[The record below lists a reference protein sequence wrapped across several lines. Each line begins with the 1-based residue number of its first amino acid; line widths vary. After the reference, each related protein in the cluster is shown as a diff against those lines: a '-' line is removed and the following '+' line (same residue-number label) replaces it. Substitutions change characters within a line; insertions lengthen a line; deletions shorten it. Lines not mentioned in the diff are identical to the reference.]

1 LQGKQGGNVA
11 MHNAQHRGNALLRAL
26 EHMAQLG
33 QSAVSPGPRA
43 DRVASGAACRRFTR
57 ANRHSRR
64 REAQT
69 SRRRRC
75 GGAGERCRPR
85 ATRPPPAAFN
95 RPRGHCIMSSELIAA
110 ITDPMVRELA
120 SRGAVRSFPKNTVI
134 INEGDRGD
142 SLFVILSGKV
152 KVYVSD
158 DDGREMILDHYGPG
172 DYVGE
177 MALDGRPRSAS
188 VMTLE
193 PTSCSVVTRDALRA
207 AIVANAD
214 VAMALIGTLIERA
227 RIATDNVKN
236 LALMDVYGRVAR
248 LLLSIAKEQ
257 PDGKLVVPER
267 MTQQDIADRVGASRD
282 MISRIFKDLTIGGYV
297 TVVDRII
304 TINRKPP
311 ARW

>member
-1 LQGKQGGNVA
+1 
-11 MHNAQHRGNALLRAL
+11 M
-26 EHMAQLG
+26 
-33 QSAVSPGPRA
+33 
-43 DRVASGAACRRFTR
+43 
-57 ANRHSRR
+57 
-64 REAQT
+64 T
-69 SRRRRC
+69 SN
-75 GGAGERCRPR
+75 EQ
-85 ATRPPPAAFN
+85 
-95 RPRGHCIMSSELIAA
+95 LIAA
-110 ITDPMVRELA
+110 IGDPMVRELA
-120 SRGAVRSFPKNTVI
+120 ARGQVRMFPKNTVI

-142 SLFVILSGKV
+142 SLFVILSGRV

-158 DDGREMILDHYGPG
+158 NDGREMILDLYGAG

-193 PTSCSVVTRDALRA
+193 PSACSVVTRDALRE
-207 AIVANAD
+207 AIVGNPD
-214 VAMALIGTLIERA
+214 VTMALISTLIDRA

-248 LLLSIAKEQ
+248 LLLSLAKEQ
-257 PDGKLVVPER
+257 PDGKMIVPDK

-297 TVVDRII
+297 TVAERVI

-311 ARW
+311 SRW

>member
-1 LQGKQGGNVA
+1 
-11 MHNAQHRGNALLRAL
+11 
-26 EHMAQLG
+26 
-33 QSAVSPGPRA
+33 
-43 DRVASGAACRRFTR
+43 
-57 ANRHSRR
+57 
-64 REAQT
+64 
-69 SRRRRC
+69 
-75 GGAGERCRPR
+75 
-85 ATRPPPAAFN
+85 
-95 RPRGHCIMSSELIAA
+95 MSSDLIAA
-110 ITDPMVRELA
+110 IGDPMVRELA

-158 DDGREMILDHYGPG
+158 DDGREMILDHYTAG

-177 MALDGRPRSAS
+177 MALDGQPRSAS

-193 PTSCSVVTRDALRA
+193 PTTCAVVTRDALRA
-207 AIVANAD
+207 AIVANPD

-257 PDGKLVVPER
+257 PDGKLMVPER

>member
-1 LQGKQGGNVA
+1 
-11 MHNAQHRGNALLRAL
+11 M
-26 EHMAQLG
+26 
-33 QSAVSPGPRA
+33 SA
-43 DRVASGAACRRFTR
+43 D
-57 ANRHSRR
+57 
-64 REAQT
+64 
-69 SRRRRC
+69 
-75 GGAGERCRPR
+75 
-85 ATRPPPAAFN
+85 
-95 RPRGHCIMSSELIAA
+95 LIAA

-120 SRGAVRSFPKNTVI
+120 NRGSVRSFPKNTVI
-134 INEGDRGD
+134 INEGDRGE
-142 SLFVILSGKV
+142 SMFVILSGKV

-158 DDGREMILDHYGPG
+158 DDGREMILDVYGAG

-177 MALDGRPRSAS
+177 MSLDGRPRSAS

-193 PTSCSVVTRDALRA
+193 PTTCSVVTREALKDAA
-207 AIVANAD
+207 ASSPD
-214 VAMALIGTLIERA
+214 FAMKLIDTLIERA

-248 LLLSIAKEQ
+248 LLLSLAKEQ

-297 TVVDRII
+297 TVVDRVI

>member
-1 LQGKQGGNVA
+1 MERERHGGTA
-11 MHNAQHRGNALLRAL
+11 MT
-26 EHMAQLG
+26 
-33 QSAVSPGPRA
+33 
-43 DRVASGAACRRFTR
+43 AS
-57 ANRHSRR
+57 
-64 REAQT
+64 EQ
-69 SRRRRC
+69 
-75 GGAGERCRPR
+75 
-85 ATRPPPAAFN
+85 
-95 RPRGHCIMSSELIAA
+95 A
-110 ITDPMVRELA
+110 INEIGDPMVRELA
-120 SRGAVRSFPKNTVI
+120 LRGQVRAFPKNAVI

-142 SLFVILSGKV
+142 SLYVILTGKV

-158 DDGREMILDHYGPG
+158 DDGREMILDIYGPG

-193 PTSCSVVTRDALRA
+193 PTTCSVVMRDELRS
-207 AIVANAD
+207 AISANPD
-214 VAMALIGTLIERA
+214 IAMGLIATLIDRA

-248 LLLSIAKEQ
+248 LLLSLAKE
-257 PDGKLVVPER
+257 DGGKLVVPER

-297 TVVDRII
+297 TIENRTI
-304 TINRKPP
+304 TIHRKPP

>member
-1 LQGKQGGNVA
+1 
-11 MHNAQHRGNALLRAL
+11 MT
-26 EHMAQLG
+26 
-33 QSAVSPGPRA
+33 
-43 DRVASGAACRRFTR
+43 AS
-57 ANRHSRR
+57 
-64 REAQT
+64 EQ
-69 SRRRRC
+69 
-75 GGAGERCRPR
+75 
-85 ATRPPPAAFN
+85 
-95 RPRGHCIMSSELIAA
+95 A
-110 ITDPMVRELA
+110 INEIGDPMVRELA
-120 SRGAVRSFPKNTVI
+120 LRGQVRAFPKNAVI

-142 SLFVILSGKV
+142 SLYVILTGKV

-158 DDGREMILDHYGPG
+158 DDGREMILDTYGPG

-193 PTSCSVVTRDALRA
+193 PTTCSVVTRDELRS
-207 AIVANAD
+207 AISANPD
-214 VAMALIGTLIERA
+214 VAMGLIATLIDRA

-248 LLLSIAKEQ
+248 LLLSLAKE
-257 PDGKLVVPER
+257 DGGKLVVPER

-297 TVVDRII
+297 TIENRTI
-304 TINRKPP
+304 TIHRKPP

>member
-1 LQGKQGGNVA
+1 
-11 MHNAQHRGNALLRAL
+11 M
-26 EHMAQLG
+26 
-33 QSAVSPGPRA
+33 SA
-43 DRVASGAACRRFTR
+43 D
-57 ANRHSRR
+57 
-64 REAQT
+64 
-69 SRRRRC
+69 
-75 GGAGERCRPR
+75 
-85 ATRPPPAAFN
+85 
-95 RPRGHCIMSSELIAA
+95 LIAA
-110 ITDPMVRELA
+110 IADPMVRELA
-120 SRGAVRSFPKNTVI
+120 HRGSVRNFPKNTVI
-134 INEGDRGD
+134 INEGDCGE
-142 SLFVILSGKV
+142 SMFVILSGKV

-158 DDGREMILDHYGPG
+158 DDGREMILDIYGAG

-193 PTSCSVVTRDALRA
+193 STTCSVVTRDALKEA
-207 AIVANAD
+207 VASSPD
-214 VAMALIGTLIERA
+214 FAMKLIDTLIERA

-248 LLLSIAKEQ
+248 LLLSLAKEQ

-297 TVVDRII
+297 TVIDRVI

>member
-1 LQGKQGGNVA
+1 MHATTDNAVTNKDETGDGVGGTE
-11 MHNAQHRGNALLRAL
+11 Q
-26 EHMAQLG
+26 
-33 QSAVSPGPRA
+33 
-43 DRVASGAACRRFTR
+43 
-57 ANRHSRR
+57 
-64 REAQT
+64 
-69 SRRRRC
+69 
-75 GGAGERCRPR
+75 
-85 ATRPPPAAFN
+85 
-95 RPRGHCIMSSELIAA
+95 LIAA
-110 ITDPMVRELA
+110 IGDPMVRELA
-120 SRGAVRSFPKNTVI
+120 ARGQTRTFPKNTVI

-158 DDGREMILDHYGPG
+158 DDGREMILDIHGPG

-177 MALDGRPRSAS
+177 MSLDGRPRSAS

-193 PTSCSVVTRDALRA
+193 PSTCAVVTRDALRE
-207 AIVANAD
+207 AIANNPD
-214 VAMALIGTLIERA
+214 VAMALISTLIDRA

-248 LLLSIAKEQ
+248 LLLSLAKEQ

-282 MISRIFKDLTIGGYV
+282 MISRIFKDLTVGGYI
-297 TVVDRII
+297 TVVDRQI

>member
-1 LQGKQGGNVA
+1 
-11 MHNAQHRGNALLRAL
+11 M
-26 EHMAQLG
+26 
-33 QSAVSPGPRA
+33 SA
-43 DRVASGAACRRFTR
+43 D
-57 ANRHSRR
+57 
-64 REAQT
+64 
-69 SRRRRC
+69 
-75 GGAGERCRPR
+75 
-85 ATRPPPAAFN
+85 
-95 RPRGHCIMSSELIAA
+95 LIAA
-110 ITDPMVRELA
+110 IADPMVRELA
-120 SRGAVRSFPKNTVI
+120 NRGSVRSFPKNTVI
-134 INEGDRGD
+134 INEGDRGE
-142 SLFVILSGKV
+142 SMFVILSGKV

-158 DDGREMILDHYGPG
+158 DDGREMILDIYGAG

-177 MALDGRPRSAS
+177 MSLDGRPRSAS

-193 PTSCSVVTRDALRA
+193 PTTCSVVTREALKDA
-207 AIVANAD
+207 VASSPD
-214 VAMALIGTLIERA
+214 FAMKLIDTLIERA

-248 LLLSIAKEQ
+248 LLLSLAKEQ

-297 TVVDRII
+297 TVVDRVI